1 VKSALK
7 LASIFVMAFVV
18 AMLLVEWMIGCGE
31 SYVDANGVRH
41 QYECA
46 FIPQSKESK

>member
-1 VKSALK
+1 MRNALK
-7 LASIFVMAFVV
+7 LALLFALVVVMV
-18 AMLLVEWMIGCGE
+18 MLLVEWMIGCGE

-46 FIPQSKESK
+46 FIPQPKE

>member
-7 LASIFVMAFVV
+7 LASIFVMIFVV

>member
-1 VKSALK
+1 VRSALK